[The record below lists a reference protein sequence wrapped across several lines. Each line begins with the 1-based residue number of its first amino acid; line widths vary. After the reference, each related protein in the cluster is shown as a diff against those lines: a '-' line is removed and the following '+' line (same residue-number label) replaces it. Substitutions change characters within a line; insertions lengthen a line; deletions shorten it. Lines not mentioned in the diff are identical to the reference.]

1 MSRRPLVYFSVLAVI
16 SWSACGDD
24 GATGGVDAVDTSGL
38 DGLPEPDGADTE
50 PGEVDASGDTG
61 PADTSVP
68 DTEPDDTAVADTEP
82 ADTEPGDTAAPDTQP
97 GDTQPGDTE
106 PADTEPADTA
116 DTEPADAADT
126 SDTDTSGPLCECL
139 EVSPGEL
146 GVVIT
151 NDGTSEPPTLGGLSL
166 GADPMSGLFNLDGIT
181 VYTKG
186 AFDGVLIQSAT
197 VANDGQTSGTVR
209 FEEGHWAFLLDLD
222 LLFTAQTALGV
233 NSGGS
238 RTLIEGGGCHALNG
252 NLIVGDTSDCANE
265 WPSGTTPPAT
275 FEFAYDAAGSRFVLK
290 VELTRAFVV
299 ALVPPEYELIANAA
313 ITGPIRFIAAFTP
326 R

>member
-1 MSRRPLVYFSVLAVI
+1 
-16 SWSACGDD
+16 SA
-24 GATGGVDAVDTSGL
+24 
-38 DGLPEPDGADTE
+38 E
-50 PGEVDASGDTG
+50 
-61 PADTSVP
+61 
-68 DTEPDDTAVADTEP
+68 
-82 ADTEPGDTAAPDTQP
+82 
-97 GDTQPGDTE
+97 
-106 PADTEPADTA
+106 
-116 DTEPADAADT
+116 
-126 SDTDTSGPLCECL
+126 DTDTSGPPCECL
-139 EVSPGEL
+139 AVGLGSL

-197 VANDGQTSGTVR
+197 VANDGETSGSVR
-209 FEEGHWAFLLDLD
+209 FEEGRWAFLLDLD
-222 LLFTAQTALGV
+222 LLFNAQTALGP

-238 RTLIEGGGCHALNG
+238 RTLIEGGGCFALNG

-265 WPSGTTPPAT
+265 WPAGTSPPAT